1 MSGLKDKRGFV
12 GANKKGFKRSRKNY
26 GVFAGALLVIGIVML
41 MTFVSMYANAYGEAG
56 GANIMDQGTTYMVG
70 KGGTTPYICYGDN
83 VFIMTWFGKDS
94 SGNWMLNATQIDL
107 NGNIVK
113 TVTLTNDLALYNN
126 KPSGMG
132 SRIAYDPDDNIF
144 MVLWYSA
151 NDSLDGLFM
160 NSNLTQIGHSMVI
173 NSTVSVNYHAF
184 SITYIGNSRFIVV
197 WNDNSYDNY
206 YRIITYSNGS
216 AIMGTI
222 GKISGDA
229 SHSHLNNVVSYDSKT
244 GHILVIWRNSTGK
257 SGVYN
262 ITGKIFDSNM
272 SQVIKNDFT
281 IANGYTKGMSYDIP
295 NVAAGDG
302 VFMIIY
308 ANRSAPYTVSA
319 TMINASTG
327 EIMNN
332 FTIGNSY
339 VGVKYYGMGIAYNGS
354 GGFMVAW
361 PNSDKNIEAT
371 LYSENGKKIFTM
383 SITNTTDSEESP
395 MVAVSEK
402 ISTTSSETLGAT
414 NQVYQF
420 VWYDY
425 TTGEVYT
432 ANYSS
437 GVFVPE
443 FSAFLPILIVAVV
456 ACIAIKRRY

>member
-1 MSGLKDKRGFV
+1 MSGLTGKRGFV
-12 GANKKGFKRSRKNY
+12 GDNKKKFKKSKKNY
-26 GVFAGALLVIGIVML
+26 GLFVGTLLVIGAIILV
-41 MTFVSMYANAYGEAG
+41 TFLSVYANAYNGTERVS
-56 GANIMDQGTTYMVG
+56 IMDQGTTHIVG

-94 SGNWMLNATQIDL
+94 SGNWVLNATQIDL
-107 NGNIVK
+107 NGSILK

-132 SRIAYDPDDNIF
+132 SRIAYDPDDNVF

-160 NSNLTQIGHSMVI
+160 NSDLTQIGHGMVI

-184 SITYIGNSRFIVV
+184 SISYIGSSRFVVV

-206 YRIITYSNGS
+206 YRIITYSSGS
-216 AIMGTI
+216 PIMSSVE
-222 GKISGDA
+222 KVSGDS
-229 SHSHLNNVVSYDSKT
+229 SHSHLNDVVSYDSKT
-244 GHILVIWRNSTGK
+244 GHILIIWRNSTGK

-262 ITGKIFDSNM
+262 ITGKIFNSDMSN
-272 SQVIKNDFT
+272 VIKSDFT
-281 IANGYTKGMSYDIP
+281 IANGYSQGMSYDIP
-295 NVAAGDG
+295 NAAAGNG
-302 VFMIIY
+302 VFMVIY
-308 ANRSAPYTVSA
+308 ANRSSPYTIYA
-319 TMINASTG
+319 TLINASNG
-327 EIMNN
+327 EIMSN
-332 FTIGNSY
+332 FIIGNSY
-339 VGVKYYGMGIAYNGS
+339 IGIKYYGMGIVYNGS
-354 GGFMVAW
+354 NGFMVAW
-361 PNSDKNIEAT
+361 PNNDKNIQAT
-371 LYSENGKKIFTM
+371 LYSNNGKEIFTM
-383 SITNTTDSEESP
+383 AITNTTDSEESP

-402 ISTTSSETLGAT
+402 PTTSSKALEAT

-437 GVFVPE
+437 DVFVPE

-456 ACIAIKRRY
+456 TFIAIKRRH